1 LVHLELGDAAPFWS
15 KVGYEHDSEVGR
27 FVRNL

>member
-1 LVHLELGDAAPFWS
+1 VHLELGTAGPFWS
-15 KVGYEHDSEVGR
+15 KVGYAHDTEVGR